1 MSKYFDQSK
10 MFLEPKVTQY
20 GSHMVMTDVVMPTK
34 SKYLNIDSRFRD
46 TYDSSA
52 KADYTITL
60 PERVNNVRSLELKS
74 LELPITFFNFS
85 ASQENNTFQLRIGAS
100 QTTIIID
107 DGQYDAGDLVTEVN
121 TKLGA
126 AGAPFSDISIGI
138 STSNVATFTNANAN
152 PCTLTFDKS
161 DCTSPSS
168 SLASKFGW
176 KVGFRLNE
184 YEIEGSGGTQSGEAI
199 VTLYLPRYLYFIV
212 DEFSN
217 ANPYSFFGLLQN
229 SQISSQQ
236 ILARMTIPTT
246 FVNGELRILDQNQF
260 MVTDVRKYS
269 NEINIQRLHVSI
281 VDEFGNIIDLNGADF
296 SFCLKL
302 TTL

>member
-1 MSKYFDQSK
+1 MSKYFDQSN

-126 AGAPFSDISIGI
+126 AGAPFSDISIAI
-138 STSNVATFTNANAN
+138 SNNVATFTNANAN

>member
-1 MSKYFDQSK
+1 MSQYFDQSK

-281 VDEFGNIIDLNGADF
+281 VDEFGNVIDLNGADF

>member
-1 MSKYFDQSK
+1 MSQYFDQSK

-60 PERVNNVRSLELKS
+60 PERVNNVRTLELKS

>member
-1 MSKYFDQSK
+1 MSQYFDQSK

-126 AGAPFSDISIGI
+126 AGAPFTDISIAI
-138 STSNVATFTNANAN
+138 SSNVATFTNANAN

-281 VDEFGNIIDLNGADF
+281 VDEFGNVIDLNGADF

>member
-1 MSKYFDQSK
+1 MSQYFDQSK

>member
-1 MSKYFDQSK
+1 MHVFPTAFKATSYTGLGGRLRQPCRLASPPNTSARSVSTAAVWF
-10 MFLEPKVTQY
+10 
-20 GSHMVMTDVVMPTK
+20 GVVC
-34 SKYLNIDSRFRD
+34 
-46 TYDSSA
+46 
-52 KADYTITL
+52 TL
-60 PERVNNVRSLELKS
+60 FAE
-74 LELPITFFNFS
+74 
-85 ASQENNTFQLRIGAS
+85 
-100 QTTIIID
+100 
-107 DGQYDAGDLVTEVN
+107 GQYDAGDLVTEITN
-121 TKLGA
+121 KLTA
-126 AGAPFSDISIGI
+126 AGAPFTDISFAI
-138 STSNVATFTNANAN
+138 SSNVATFANANAN

-161 DCTSPSS
+161 DCTGPSS

-176 KVGFRLNE
+176 KAGFRLNE

-217 ANPYSFFGLLQN
+217 ANPHSFFGLLQN
-229 SQISSQQ
+229 SQVASQQ

-260 MVTDVRKYS
+260 MATDVRKYS

-281 VDEFGNIIDLNGADF
+281 VDEFGNVIDLNGADF